1 MYFPFSSLVHAVLE
15 AGHIFP
21 EAVQIV
27 NLDATFFDKSNFH
40 PVLIKIDEDCVVS
53 GTVLQSGG
61 LYQGFELTETHG
73 PIWAHRS
80 STRYLIDTRED
91 QMAEFGASLG
101 TGPDV
106 TAMFLAGKAVVTILP
121 RKTHLPRGPEI
132 TRTKAH
138 LHNGAE

>member
-1 MYFPFSSLVHAVLE
+1 MRFLGL
-15 AGHIFP
+15 GIFWP
-21 EAVQIV
+21 EAMKAV
-27 NLDATFFDKSNFH
+27 NLDATVFDKSNFH

-73 PIWAHRS
+73 PNWARRS

-101 TGPDV
+101 TGPEV

-138 LHNGAE
+138 MNNSAE